1 MKYHNSNFLNR
12 LFLWSIPLC
21 FFSAGTGMLMLLKVV
36 NADGNFYT
44 RIHSE
49 YTSWIV
55 AHIILLLGSI
65 LLLPASIGIR
75 SLISNKKPGF
85 LADAMVPI
93 IAIAG
98 ALLSGQYAIDFL
110 MPEIARLGGEAHEIH
125 SFLSTDGLVSML
137 FYNLPELSSLGLL
150 IMSIALV
157 WDGRIGKTLSY
168 ILIINWLVVILGNLV
183 AIEIQRIAL
192 FFLGITYVFIIRSL
206 KD

>member
-1 MKYHNSNFLNR
+1 
-12 LFLWSIPLC
+12 
-21 FFSAGTGMLMLLKVV
+21 MLMLLKVV

-44 RIHSE
+44 RIQAES
-49 YTSWIV
+49 SAWII
-55 AHIILLLGSI
+55 AHLILLLGSI

-75 SLISNKKPGF
+75 SMIENKKPSF
-85 LADAMVPI
+85 LADSMVPI
-93 IAIAG
+93 IAICG

-110 MPEIARLGGEAHEIH
+110 MPEIARLGGEAHAIH
-125 SFLSTDGLVSML
+125 SFLSSDGLVSML

-192 FFLGITYVFIIRSL
+192 FVLGITYVFIIRSL